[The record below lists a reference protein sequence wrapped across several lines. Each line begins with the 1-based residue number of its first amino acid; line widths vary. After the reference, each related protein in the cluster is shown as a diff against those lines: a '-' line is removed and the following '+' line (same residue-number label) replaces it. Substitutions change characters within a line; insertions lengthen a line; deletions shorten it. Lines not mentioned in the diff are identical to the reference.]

1 MSDWGATHSTSINR
15 GLDQEMPG
23 SVYMGKALLLA
34 LENGTVSMDTVDKSV
49 LRILTPMYAIGV
61 MDEGT
66 PRGDKS
72 NDVTSTEHTELA
84 AKISA
89 ASHVLLKNEDTL
101 PLSKDKPGKIAV
113 IGHMARQPIIGGGGS
128 GQVFPRKQ

>member
-1 MSDWGATHSTSINR
+1 
-15 GLDQEMPG
+15 
-23 SVYMGKALLLA
+23 MGKALLLA
-34 LENGTVSMDTVDKSV
+34 LENGTVASMDTVDKSV

-89 ASHVLLKNEDTL
+89 ASHVLLKNEDTTL
-101 PLSKDKPGKIAV
+101 EQG
-113 IGHMARQPIIGGGGS
+113 
-128 GQVFPRKQ
+128 